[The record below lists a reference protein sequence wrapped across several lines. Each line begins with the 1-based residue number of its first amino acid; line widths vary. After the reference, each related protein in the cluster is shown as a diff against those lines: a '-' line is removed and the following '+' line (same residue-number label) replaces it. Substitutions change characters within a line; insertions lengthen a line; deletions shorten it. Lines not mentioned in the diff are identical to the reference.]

1 MSKVIITLIAI
12 ILSSSAAFAKDRINI
27 KVEGKDVDF
36 NHSGHAKYNKGNC
49 NVCHPA
55 VPQSL
60 EPNKVTWMF
69 CRDCHDQSLRQG
81 GLKPQPIKK

>member
-36 NHSGHAKYNKGNC
+36 NHSGHAKY
-49 NVCHPA
+49 PA
-55 VPQSL
+55 EFDEPDGEHDPYGAYKKVWTPQIA
-60 EPNKVTWMF
+60 
-69 CRDCHDQSLRQG
+69 H
-81 GLKPQPIKK
+81 